1 VTVEWESH
9 VIPLQGRNLVIIKAA
24 RGYLMCGYLNLEAA
38 ERFGDAAAVVTGVS
52 SADDALKA
60 EVRGVTIKA
69 RELGVKPGMRGE
81 EALKLMS

>member
-1 VTVEWESH
+1 MNWESH
-9 VIPLQGRNLVIIKAA
+9 VIPLQGRSLVVIKAA

-38 ERFGDAAAVVTGVS
+38 EGFGDAAAVVAGVS

-60 EVRGVTIKA
+60 KVKA
-69 RELGVKPGMRGE
+69 ATKAAKELGVRAGLTGE